1 MSAPAPLARPALS
14 RLARRHVALGLWA
27 LLLFITLGAALEGLH
42 AFKADA
48 YLNAENEARR
58 LMWRL
63 AHAHGTLLSLL
74 HVVFGVLAGGGYLK
88 GSSLLRLSSG
98 ALSAALL
105 LLPCG
110 FFLGG
115 VVLRGGDPGPLVLLV
130 PPGAVC
136 LFAAV
141 LLAALS
147 LDRGRDSDSA
157 QG

>member
-1 MSAPAPLARPALS
+1 MSAPTPLAP
-14 RLARRHVALGLWA
+14 LARRHVALGLWA

-63 AHAHGTLLSLL
+63 AHAHGTLVALL
-74 HVVFGVLAGGGYLK
+74 HVVFGVLVGAGHFK
-88 GSSLLRLSSG
+88 ASSLLRLASG
-98 ALSAALL
+98 ALSTALL

-115 VVLRGGDPGPLVLLV
+115 VVLSGGDPGPLVLLV

-136 LFAAV
+136 LFSGV

-147 LDRGRDSDSA
+147 LDR
-157 QG
+157 

>member
-1 MSAPAPLARPALS
+1 MSAPSPLA

-27 LLLFITLGAALEGLH
+27 LLVFIMLGATLEALH
-42 AFKADA
+42 AFKASA
-48 YLNAENEARR
+48 YLDVENEARR

-63 AHAHGTLLSLL
+63 AHAHGTLIALL
-74 HVVFGVLAGGGYLK
+74 HVVFGLLVGGGYLK
-88 GSSLLRLSSG
+88 SSAKLRLASG

-105 LLPCG
+105 LLPIG

-115 VVLRGGDPGPLVLLV
+115 ISLSGGDPGPFVLLV

-136 LFAAV
+136 LFAGV

-147 LDRGRDSDSA
+147 VASEPEQRERD
-157 QG
+157 